1 MQRNM
6 VTICYLL
13 AGILSLCVIPS
24 QGEGYESKTI
34 AVIGNSP
41 GTHLAAYNLY
51 TQDSSANTV
60 VIWDATSKLFS
71 LSEWDDGSK
80 LFKAKEGQ
88 IPQIPMQESHLQVF
102 NTQSTGSDGSKLTPD
117 EITEAVLSLPKEGD
131 AIGHVSIIGPG
142 LDEAYAKE
150 TLQAMKS
157 KKLST
162 EVSVRDVI
170 AIVDSTG
177 KTIYG
182 RLKPDGELNWRVPEG
197 TPLEVIVKYE
207 GDNILTEKIR
217 VTSGEEYSK
226 PEGVGDKTGKR
237 VDRELRKNQLE
248 RAKRINDYELQMK
261 EGSSAESFS
270 VEDIF
275 NMITEATKKVFDD
288 VTVPSDWKSRGEDK
302 IVRFKDGSVE
312 KVRVRKIANYQE
324 LTTEIKYWGERGFQY
339 PSKKG
344 KTTNIDGETLENR
357 FEYFRFGDWV
367 LQLKVESATKSP
379 FSLNPFY
386 IRLEGVVQ
394 GEDPS
399 VPDIRKNED
408 IVIPDIPSANYPNVQ
423 PKTDELFF
431 PEAIEWMTGR
441 DVPIRRDALEASAHN
456 AEVASAM
463 FLCEPIRE
471 SRTHVTNRV
480 DVDRYNHGD
489 MERFKF
495 FRDHAMARGGTGS
508 AQDSGLRPN
517 LWKQKGIGTE
527 TQRSLIKARLSRNAA
542 EWLGGS
548 VSGEI
553 SGSVVARKGVK
564 RSREEQDQ
572 PSAKRQRLQ
581 NYAEESLKDLLS
593 LPPDEQ
599 STQYKPDNVGPCAK
613 RAVGACTVSDELPDV
628 PWDARPVDIPEVET
642 TQTEIDDFVQTEDL
656 SLPHTL
662 SMAFQADQ
670 IHIKMKIEQAIKARE
685 ESTGKTYFVDEDS
698 VSVEKGRLTF
708 DVFDIHNPTETESIE
723 EPFDESRLTSKEI
736 LDKVHEKTQKIHE
749 EGITSQVGR
758 GLAIYGTIFG
768 LQGTID
774 AFEMGDATGGA
785 INLAMT
791 LNGIGDLVGAN
802 AAIYKA
808 TTKALG
814 RVARTALNEIGA
826 VTERVFGEEA
836 ARSLVSG
843 GERLASVG
851 GSLGELAESVPIVGT
866 AFGVYSIVEDLEEGT
881 PIGYADAGL
890 DILITGLGLLGPEAE
905 PLVIGLTIVRMT
917 IDEFYNNI
925 KMELDSL
932 PSNANTGDKI
942 IAVLKGI
949 ADALGTIADTLT
961 GGIFTVGKKSHD
973 LDHEYHKNQA
983 FLRQLADYTNYFK
996 VTSGTNGS
1004 TAINFA
1010 GGSESWNGGNIVFVL
1025 HDDGTAHLTMTTTNT
1040 DGHEVT
1046 HEEDLTLDPSTTDII
1061 MGIGETHTVTFR
1073 KVSVKIFWFIPVHS
1087 KNIISGLNED
1097 RSTLHGTYTGN
1108 NKNNNFFSV
1117 QDLPPSDEIM
1127 YTLGD
1132 YHYHLRGGDG
1142 DDRFYLGPQHSLVEG
1157 NEGSDVYFINFTS
1170 TCTTLNNLAMD
1181 KKNDFVILQHNY
1193 PDLSLSRSGS
1203 DVVITVPAEGSTP
1216 TPTMIILQNWFTSS
1230 AYQHM
1235 TIRTEDG
1242 VLFRVTVDGNG
1253 EALPMPFT
1261 LTASGSTE
1269 GKTLDASQPIFA
1281 TVQVLLGSDHDDVL
1295 TGNDIS
1301 NTLIGGKGND
1311 VLTGGLGQDLY
1322 DVREDMGTDTIIN
1335 FATDRIQD
1343 TVLIGGTFTDVIAS
1357 KHDQDLMLTFGSLN
1371 IVLQQW
1377 FSGEDYQH
1385 CVFFTEDD
1393 IVFEVITTGDNYTL
1407 TLILLELT
1415 APSTVDLTS
1424 SPVLQ
1429 RVPSV
1434 IGSSGADSIT
1444 ANAKD
1449 NYITGGM
1456 GDDYVTGGE
1465 GKDIYVMKANDGADQ
1480 INNIAL
1486 DKQNDLLLFGTTYDD
1501 VTVAVTTDNGSIE
1514 IGSTKNMKAIVQN
1527 WFAKDIYQHL
1537 AVRTLDGI
1545 TFTLPNSTVGMKVP
1559 IAIDKSKSDQP
1570 QTLDLTDVEWNRVQ
1584 RVIGSPQYDV
1594 VTGNSLSNYID
1605 PKAGGALLKG
1615 NNGSD
1620 TYVINTGYGSVEID
1634 NDADDGVMD
1643 SLLFHFPL
1651 HTMKVMKSNTS
1662 LILATTETS
1671 NHTTITLFD
1680 YIVDNRS
1687 RHLMVTSSDGFLFI
1701 LPPSTDFQPLVILIN
1716 KVDDSTG
1723 QFINLTA
1730 QEAYSSVQTVY
1741 GAKRHMNHIYGNYLN
1756 NTLVGGDGDDCI
1768 DGGNGDDVI
1777 KGGDGA
1783 DRIFGGEGDDVL
1795 VGENGDDTLDGGP
1808 GNDVLSPG
1816 SGNNDIIGGEGD
1828 DTVLYFGDPFNST
1841 GIVVDLNEGL
1851 CDHPSGIDDLDGV
1864 ENVYGTPYNDIMI
1877 SSGFDDNVLSG
1888 RSGDDMLIA
1897 YTGYDI
1903 LIGGEGQDT
1912 YDLSQAEGTKV
1923 INNFAND
1930 QLMDSVHLMYAD
1942 SEDLRYERSGDH
1954 LMIRKVSSVYRLP
1967 SPPFDACNN
1976 NYSSNVSA
1984 SASLYPIDS
1993 EGNYINR

>member
-1 MQRNM
+1 
-6 VTICYLL
+6 
-13 AGILSLCVIPS
+13 
-24 QGEGYESKTI
+24 
-34 AVIGNSP
+34 
-41 GTHLAAYNLY
+41 
-51 TQDSSANTV
+51 
-60 VIWDATSKLFS
+60 
-71 LSEWDDGSK
+71 
-80 LFKAKEGQ
+80 
-88 IPQIPMQESHLQVF
+88 
-102 NTQSTGSDGSKLTPD
+102 
-117 EITEAVLSLPKEGD
+117 
-131 AIGHVSIIGPG
+131 
-142 LDEAYAKE
+142 
-150 TLQAMKS
+150 
-157 KKLST
+157 
-162 EVSVRDVI
+162 
-170 AIVDSTG
+170 
-177 KTIYG
+177 
-182 RLKPDGELNWRVPEG
+182 
-197 TPLEVIVKYE
+197 
-207 GDNILTEKIR
+207 
-217 VTSGEEYSK
+217 
-226 PEGVGDKTGKR
+226 
-237 VDRELRKNQLE
+237 
-248 RAKRINDYELQMK
+248 
-261 EGSSAESFS
+261 
-270 VEDIF
+270 
-275 NMITEATKKVFDD
+275 
-288 VTVPSDWKSRGEDK
+288 
-302 IVRFKDGSVE
+302 
-312 KVRVRKIANYQE
+312 
-324 LTTEIKYWGERGFQY
+324 
-339 PSKKG
+339 
-344 KTTNIDGETLENR
+344 
-357 FEYFRFGDWV
+357 
-367 LQLKVESATKSP
+367 
-379 FSLNPFY
+379 
-386 IRLEGVVQ
+386 LEGVVQ
-394 GEDPS
+394 SEDPS
-399 VPDIRKNED
+399 KPQIKKNENFD
-408 IVIPDIPSANYPNVQ
+408 IPEIPSANYPNVQ

-431 PEAIEWMTGR
+431 PESIDWMSGNE
-441 DVPIRRDALEASAHN
+441 VHIRRDALEASAHN

-471 SRTHVTNRV
+471 SRTLVTNRM
-480 DVDRYNHGD
+480 DIDRYNNGD
-489 MERFKF
+489 IGRFKF
-495 FRDHAMARGGTGS
+495 FREHAMARGGTGP
-508 AQDSGLRPN
+508 AKYSGLRHS
-517 LWKQKGIGTE
+517 LWKQTE
-527 TQRSLIKARLSRNAA
+527 IPSVTQKSLIGARLCRSAA
-542 EWLGGS
+542 KWAGRAVHGQ
-548 VSGEI
+548 I
-553 SGSVVARKGVK
+553 SGSIVAKQHH
-564 RSREEQDQ
+564 E
-572 PSAKRQRLQ
+572 P
-581 NYAEESLKDLLS
+581 SLKLTKERNEFRTFVKDS
-593 LPPDEQ
+593 IKDVATLPPNER
-599 STQYKPDNVGPCAK
+599 STKYQPANVGPCAKTKRTK
-613 RAVGACTVSDELPDV
+613 RAVGACTASDNLPDA

-642 TQTEIDDFVQTEDL
+642 VKAEIDDFVQTEDL

-685 ESTGKTYFVDEDS
+685 ESTGKTYHVDEDS
-698 VSVEKGRLTF
+698 VSVENGRLTF

-736 LDKVHEKTQKIHE
+736 LDKVHEKTQKFHE

-851 GSLGELAESVPIVGT
+851 GRLGELAESVPIVGT

-1132 YHYHLRGGDG
+1132 YYYHLRGGDG

-1311 VLTGGLGQDLY
+1311 VLTGGLGRDIY
-1322 DVREDMGTDTIIN
+1322 DIREDTGTDTINNI
-1335 FATDRIQD
+1335 AADRIQD
-1343 TVLIGGTFTDVIAS
+1343 TVLVAGTFMDVVTR
-1357 KHDQDLMLTFGSLN
+1357 KRRQDLMLTFGSLV
-1371 IVLQQW
+1371 IILQQW

-1393 IVFEVITTGDNYTL
+1393 IVFEVITSGDNYTL
-1407 TLILLELT
+1407 TPIVLELT
-1415 APSTVDLTS
+1415 SPSTVDLTS

-1429 RVPSV
+1429 RIPSV

-1444 ANAKD
+1444 ANAKN

-1456 GDDYVTGGE
+1456 GDDYVAGGE
-1465 GKDIYVMKANDGADQ
+1465 GKDIYVMKENDGADQ

-1671 NHTTITLFD
+1671 NHTTVTLVD
-1680 YIVDNRS
+1680 YIAYNRS
-1687 RHLMVTSSDGFLFI
+1687 RHVMVTSSDGFLFI
-1701 LPPSTDFQPLVILIN
+1701 LPPSTDFQPLVLLIDR
-1716 KVDDSTG
+1716 VQDSTG

-1730 QEAYSSVQTVY
+1730 LAAYSSVRTVY
-1741 GAKRHMNHIYGNYLN
+1741 GAKRHRNHIYGNSLK
-1756 NTLVGGDGDDCI
+1756 NTLVGGDGEDCI
-1768 DGGNGDDVI
+1768 DGGEGNDVI
-1777 KGGDGA
+1777 KGGNGA
-1783 DRIFGGEGDDVL
+1783 DRIFGGEGDDTL

-1816 SGNNDIIGGEGD
+1816 PGNNEIIGGEGD

-1851 CDHPSGIDDLDGV
+1851 CDHPSGIDYLDGV

-1877 SSGFDDNVLSG
+1877 SSGFDNNVLSG
-1888 RSGDDMLIA
+1888 RSGDDHLTA

-1923 INNFAND
+1923 INNSASD
-1930 QLMDSVHLMYAD
+1930 QLMDTVHLTYAD
-1942 SEDLRYERSGDH
+1942 GEDLRYERSGDH
-1954 LMIRKVSSVYRLP
+1954 LMIRKVSSVYRLL
-1967 SPPFDACNN
+1967 SPPFDACTNN
-1976 NYSSNVSA
+1976 NSGNASA
-1984 SASLYPIDS
+1984 SASLYPTDS
-1993 EGNYINR
+1993 EGNYINSPRDDYSGNEFCESYDAAYPTVILFDWFKGDKYQHLVIHTRNCVLSLEYLKTQPTPVYCHLLSRCQNVTYDQTNGTDFKETLACCDDPSAKAAPSPMSDLGTVMVRFSDNDCQCTSETCPRREIMDRWHLLGLAVGTASHMSAFQRGTASPVKGAGGHDRGQQKQKEP